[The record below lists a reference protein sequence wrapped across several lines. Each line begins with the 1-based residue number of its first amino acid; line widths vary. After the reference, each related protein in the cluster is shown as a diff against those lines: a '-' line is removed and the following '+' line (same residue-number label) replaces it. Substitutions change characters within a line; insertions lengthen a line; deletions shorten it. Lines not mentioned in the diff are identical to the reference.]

1 MRKKRN
7 LRRKRELTLLNYR
20 ENNLGN
26 KGEQNMMNN
35 RDRDKNFRRDKNLR
49 GDYLK
54 LKRDNL
60 RRDNN

>member
-1 MRKKRN
+1 
-7 LRRKRELTLLNYR
+7 
-20 ENNLGN
+20 
-26 KGEQNMMNN
+26 MNN